1 MTCVNC
7 TILIVDDE
15 LELCLSLKELLCDE
29 GFSCEY
35 QTDPREVLPF
45 IEKNDIGIVLL
56 DIRMPGIGGIDLL
69 KLLKSRFPD
78 LPVIIISGHATVD
91 TAVRAM
97 KYGAVN
103 LFTKPL
109 DIDSLVTEIR
119 RITGSLRSKRSV
131 PDSDKLVTHSPVMRK
146 ILDLVQKAAPT
157 DATVLITGE
166 SGTGKELIAGILHRM
181 SPRNSAP
188 YIRVNCAAIPETLLE
203 SEIFGYEQ
211 GAFTDA
217 KQRKQGYFEAA
228 GGGTIF
234 LDEIG
239 DMSLHTQAKM
249 LRVLQERQFTRVG
262 GTELI
267 ESDVRVIAATNKDLR
282 ACIESGYFREDLFY
296 RLTVINLHL
305 PPLRERSEDI
315 LPLAEYFLDYFDS
328 VYGKNIGG
336 IDSSMRSFLLGHDW
350 PGNIRELK
358 NFIER
363 AVIFCTGEVISI
375 DTVPD
380 QYRAIGRS
388 KETLAPGEADE
399 DRRGKEDLAE
409 RYRYQGK
416 EVILEALQKTK
427 GVKTKAAE
435 LLKIDRKT
443 LYNRM
448 KRFNIE

>member
-1 MTCVNC
+1 MTSVNC

-29 GFSCEY
+29 GFYCEY
-35 QTDPREVLPF
+35 ETDPREVLPL
-45 IEKNDIGIVLL
+45 IEKRDIGLVLL
-56 DIRMPGIGGIDLL
+56 DIRMPEIGGIDLL
-69 KLLKSRFPD
+69 KILKSRFPD

-109 DIDSLVTEIR
+109 DIDGLIGEIR
-119 RITGSLRSKRSV
+119 RITGSITAKRSV
-131 PDSDKLVTHSPVMRK
+131 PGNDKLITHSPVMQK

-181 SPRNSAP
+181 SPRNPAP

-203 SEIFGYEQ
+203 SEVFGYEQ

-239 DMSLHTQAKM
+239 DMSLHTQAKI

-282 ACIESGYFREDLFY
+282 TCIEEGSFREDLFY

-305 PPLRERSEDI
+305 PPLRERTEDI
-315 LPLAEYFLDYFDS
+315 IPLAEYYLNYFNS
-328 VYGKNIGG
+328 VYEKKITG
-336 IDSSMRSFLLGHDW
+336 IDSVVRSFLLEHNW

-363 AVIFCTGEVISI
+363 AVIFCTGNMIRI
-375 DTVPD
+375 DTIPD
-380 QYRAIGRS
+380 QYREIGRTT
-388 KETLAPGEADE
+388 ERPGGEN
-399 DRRGKEDLAE
+399 RGENDLAE

-416 EVILEALQKTK
+416 EVILEALEKTR
-427 GVKTKAAE
+427 GVKKQAAE

>member
-1 MTCVNC
+1 MTGVNSR
-7 TILIVDDE
+7 ILIVDDE
-15 LELCLSLKELLCDE
+15 LELCLSLKELLTDE
-29 GFSCEY
+29 GFHCEY
-35 QTDPREVLPF
+35 ETDPREVLPLL
-45 IEKNDIGIVLL
+45 EKNDIALVLL
-56 DIRMPGIGGIDLL
+56 DIRMPAIGGIDLL
-69 KLLKSRFPD
+69 KILRSRFPD

-97 KYGAVN
+97 KHGAVN

-109 DIDSLVTEIR
+109 EIDSLVSEMS
-119 RITGSLRSKRSV
+119 RIIGSMKTKRAV
-131 PDSDKLVTHSPVMRK
+131 PGNDKLITQSPVMQR
-146 ILDLVQKAAPT
+146 ILDLVRKAAPT

-166 SGTGKELIAGILHRM
+166 SGTGKELIAGLLHRL
-181 SPRNSAP
+181 SPRNSSP
-188 YIRVNCAAIPETLLE
+188 NIRVNCAAISETLLE
-203 SEIFGYEQ
+203 SEIFGHEQ

-267 ESDVRVIAATNKDLR
+267 ESDVRVIAATNKNLR
-282 ACIESGYFREDLFY
+282 ECIAEGSFREDLFY

-305 PPLRERSEDI
+305 PPLRERIEDI
-315 LPLAEYFLDYFDS
+315 LPLADYFLTFFNS
-328 VYGKNIGG
+328 VYGKSITGF
-336 IDSSMRSFLLGHDW
+336 DPSVRAFLLEHDW

-358 NFIER
+358 NFVER
-363 AVIFCTGEVISI
+363 AVIFCTKKEIST
-375 DTVPD
+375 DMVPD
-380 QYRAIGRS
+380 QYREI
-388 KETLAPGEADE
+388 E
-399 DRRGKEDLAE
+399 DLLEGTDRGFRTEDNLAE
-409 RYRYQGK
+409 RYRDQGR
-416 EVILEALQKTK
+416 EVILEALKKTR
-427 GVKTKAAE
+427 GVKKEAAE